1 MLTQKQQR
9 FIEYYDGNGT
19 EAARKAG
26 YAGDDAVLAQVA
38 SENLR
43 KPKLKEALHSRNK
56 SCMAEVIANRTN
68 RQEFWSG
75 IMWDTDQD
83 IKDRLKASELL
94 GRSEGDF
101 IDRKDKED
109 DLTLEDLIIMATNP
123 KD

>member
-26 YAGDDAVLAQVA
+26 YVGNDTVLAQVA

-43 KPKLKEALHSRNK
+43 KPYIKTALENRNK
-56 SCMAEVIANRTN
+56 NAMAQVIANRTN

-83 IKDRLKASELL
+83 MKDRLKASELL

-101 IDRKDKED
+101 IDRKEKGN
-109 DLTLEDLIIMATNP
+109 DLTLEDLIIMATSP
-123 KD
+123 KA

>member
-26 YAGDDAVLAQVA
+26 YVGSDIVLAQVA

-43 KPKLKEALHSRNK
+43 KPYIKTALENRNK
-56 SCMAEVIANRTN
+56 TAMADVIANRTN

-101 IDRKDKED
+101 IDRKEKGN
-109 DLTLEDLIIMATNP
+109 DLTLEDLIIMAANP
-123 KD
+123 KT

>member
-26 YAGDDAVLAQVA
+26 YVGDDTVLAQVA

-43 KPKLKEALHSRNK
+43 KPYIKEALENRNK
-56 SCMAEVIANRTN
+56 TIMAETIASRTN

-101 IDRKDKED
+101 IDRKEKGN
-109 DLTLEDLIIMATNP
+109 DLTLEDLIIMATSP
-123 KD
+123 KT